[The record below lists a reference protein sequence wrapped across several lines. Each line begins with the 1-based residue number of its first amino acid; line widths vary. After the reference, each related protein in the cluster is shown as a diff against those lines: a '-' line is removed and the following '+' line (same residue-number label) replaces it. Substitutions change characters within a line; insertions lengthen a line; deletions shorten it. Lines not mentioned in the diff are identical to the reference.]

1 MTNSKKLIFLGLD
14 GATWTQF
21 DKFLASG
28 KMPNL
33 KNIIDEGTKGTLLST
48 FPFTSRTSWLSMLS
62 GSNPGKHG
70 IPHHIVGGKHEI
82 PLLPNIISKNN
93 IKSIIVN
100 YLVTFPPEKINGIMV
115 TGGLSTPPSSK
126 NYVYPDMLFEEIN
139 HAVDGYIPALD
150 PSIITK
156 IEQGKLEEAFKQL
169 DDYGKKVVKC
179 SFYLA
184 KKYDWQFLL
193 TILENTDYL
202 HHFFWDKPQYLEKF
216 YVWLD
221 KILLDFK
228 KLSEE
233 NNANLIIVSD
243 HGFGPIKKHFLV
255 NSWLSMEKLTIL
267 GKPSQIRKILG
278 KLKIKREFVRKNLS
292 AIGMRGLASKLTP
305 SELKKMVPIDENE
318 RGFIQDSSGVFSEA
332 YNEITVKI
340 DDPNQYENTRNLII
354 EKLLS
359 LEDNGVKIVKD
370 ARKREDVF
378 FGPYFQRAF
387 DIQFLLNEGYC
398 WSSSIRDN
406 FLQTSKELKTSRVG
420 DHRPEGIIIA
430 IGPDIKKSHSL
441 SNTHHHWDICP
452 TVLHMMG
459 INTPS
464 YCDGNLIQGIFSEQ
478 SPFFS
483 KPFSK
488 EKKSEKDSLKDI
500 ISKKRS
506 SLKK

>member
-169 DDYGKKVVKC
+169 EDYGKKVVKC

-184 KKYDWQFLL
+184 KK
-193 TILENTDYL
+193 I
-202 HHFFWDKPQYLEKF
+202 
-216 YVWLD
+216 
-221 KILLDFK
+221 
-228 KLSEE
+228 
-233 NNANLIIVSD
+233 
-243 HGFGPIKKHFLV
+243 
-255 NSWLSMEKLTIL
+255 
-267 GKPSQIRKILG
+267 
-278 KLKIKREFVRKNLS
+278 
-292 AIGMRGLASKLTP
+292 
-305 SELKKMVPIDENE
+305 
-318 RGFIQDSSGVFSEA
+318 
-332 YNEITVKI
+332 
-340 DDPNQYENTRNLII
+340 
-354 EKLLS
+354 
-359 LEDNGVKIVKD
+359 
-370 ARKREDVF
+370 
-378 FGPYFQRAF
+378 
-387 DIQFLLNEGYC
+387 
-398 WSSSIRDN
+398 
-406 FLQTSKELKTSRVG
+406 
-420 DHRPEGIIIA
+420 
-430 IGPDIKKSHSL
+430 
-441 SNTHHHWDICP
+441 
-452 TVLHMMG
+452 
-459 INTPS
+459 
-464 YCDGNLIQGIFSEQ
+464 
-478 SPFFS
+478 
-483 KPFSK
+483 
-488 EKKSEKDSLKDI
+488 
-500 ISKKRS
+500 
-506 SLKK
+506 